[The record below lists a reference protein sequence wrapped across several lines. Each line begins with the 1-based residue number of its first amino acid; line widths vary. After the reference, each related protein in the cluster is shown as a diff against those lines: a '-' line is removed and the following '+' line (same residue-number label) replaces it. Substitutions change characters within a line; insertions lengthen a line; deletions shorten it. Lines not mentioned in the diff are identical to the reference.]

1 MHIQQRL
8 ITLTVALFFLLF
20 CGTVAYRLV
29 EGSQWTLL
37 DGLFMTVI
45 TLFTVGYS
53 EVHTLS
59 AGGRML
65 TIVLILLGGGFM
77 AYAASTIA
85 QLIFEGKLREIWG
98 LKRMRKQIS
107 ELKNHYIVC
116 GAGKTAQ
123 EIIKS
128 LKGNAPNQFV
138 VIDIDRSRIDKLQ
151 QENIFA
157 IEGDATS
164 DEVLIEAGIERA
176 AGLAVTLP
184 TDADNVFVTL
194 SAKGFKS
201 DLFVVAKAEKIDS
214 IAKLRKAGANKVVSP
229 NIIAGARMASMLYR
243 PTVMD
248 FMDATLAGDN
258 KAMMMEEFR
267 IQSNSYLDNKAIK
280 DAEIRQRSGAI
291 IVSVRRESET
301 IVNPLPTLVFK
312 PCDILVVLGTSE
324 QINNFMP
331 LTTVQ

>member
-1 MHIQQRL
+1 MNIQQRM
-8 ITLTVALFFLLF
+8 INLTFTLFFLLL
-20 CGTVAYRLV
+20 CGTVAYRVV
-29 EGSQWTLL
+29 EGDHWTML

-59 AGGRML
+59 SSGRML

-85 QLIFEGKLREIWG
+85 QMLFEGKLREIWG
-98 LKRMRKQIS
+98 LKKMRKQIN
-107 ELKNHYIVC
+107 ELKNHYIIC

-128 LKGNAPNQFV
+128 LKNSAPKQFV

-164 DEVLIEAGIERA
+164 DEILIEAGIERA

-184 TDADNVFVTL
+184 TDADNLFVTL

-243 PTVMD
+243 PSVVD
-248 FMDATLAGDN
+248 FMDAALAGDS

-267 IQSNSYLDNKAIK
+267 IQGQSYLDGKAIK

-291 IVSVRRESET
+291 IVSVRRENET

-312 PCDILVVLGTSE
+312 ACDILVVLGTDE
-324 QINNFMP
+324 QIKNFSP
-331 LTTVQ
+331 LTVVQ